1 LGNAAY
7 YLTLLLF
14 PRRRMVFLDRACV
27 MQSDEAL
34 KAEAVVSMGGILKS
48 SKSMLVLWDRTYV

>member
-1 LGNAAY
+1 
-7 YLTLLLF
+7 
-14 PRRRMVFLDRACV
+14 MVFLDRACV

-48 SKSMLVLWDRTYV
+48 SKSMLVLWDRTYVTLGLLWAGIGLCRCFPL